1 MGKLL
6 KYELRK
12 TWVLKLIVL
21 GMTAVAEIVFLAG
34 LWAKQEQTL
43 GIGILLLS
51 LLGLGSIMAIGLY
64 SLVVLHRD
72 MNTKQS
78 YMLFMTPNST
88 YRILGAKVLEN
99 GLSTLLAGAV
109 FFALGMLDITL
120 LFAREGR
127 LKELWDTIMQ
137 VLHTLDERLV
147 LNVPSL
153 GSFFLLGLCG
163 WFAFVTLTY
172 LADVISSALLNGKKG
187 NGVVTFLL
195 IIALNVL
202 MNWAVQSLMD
212 AMSPAPTVSIFLAG
226 AGIQLVFAVAMYV
239 LTAWIMDRYL
249 SV

>member
-12 TWVLKLIVL
+12 TWMLKLIVL
-21 GMTAVAEIVFLAG
+21 GMTAAAEILFLAG
-34 LWAKQEQTL
+34 LWTQQERAL
-43 GIGILLLS
+43 GLGVLLLS
-51 LLGLGSIMAIGLY
+51 LLAMGSLMVIGLY

-88 YRILGAKVLEN
+88 YKILGAKVLEN
-99 GLSTLLAGAV
+99 GLSTLLGGAV
-109 FFALGMLDITL
+109 FFGLGTLDITL

-127 LKELWDTIMQ
+127 LKELWDMIMQ
-137 VLHTLDERLV
+137 MMRAMDERLV
-147 LNVPSL
+147 MSVPSL
-153 GSFFLLGLCG
+153 GSFFLLALSS

-187 NGVVTFLL
+187 NGFVTFLL
-195 IIALNVL
+195 IIVLNVL
-202 MNWAVQSLMD
+202 VNWVIQILMD
-212 AMSPAPTVSIFLAG
+212 AMGPAPVVSVFLAG
-226 AGIQLVFAVAMYV
+226 AGIQLVFAAAMYV